1 MDKRITS
8 VNGIVLA
15 PNFKQA
21 ISQFNTFCKG
31 TLESRHN
38 KDNIWFV
45 KACKASLV
53 PGNFKTIGLG
63 ASMQMGNFKHY
74 TAKPF
79 AQMPQEDIDEASF
92 VIANFKFYDSTAKDE
107 AKKSYPA
114 LLAWRV
120 SATKEI

>member
-53 PGNFKTIGLG
+53 PGNFK
-63 ASMQMGNFKHY
+63 HY

-79 AQMPQEDIDEASF
+79 SQMPQEDLDEASF
-92 VIANFKFYDSTAKDE
+92 VIANFKFYDSKSKDE